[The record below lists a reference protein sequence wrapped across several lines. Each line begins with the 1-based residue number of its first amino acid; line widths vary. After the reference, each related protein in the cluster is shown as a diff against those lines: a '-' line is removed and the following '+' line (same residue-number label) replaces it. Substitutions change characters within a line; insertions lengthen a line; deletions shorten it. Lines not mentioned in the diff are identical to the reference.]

1 LIFLFDGD
9 DMRDE
14 LVLLAQRTLD
24 ACLAR
29 KLKIVTAESCTGGL
43 IAGALTE
50 NAGSSRVFERG
61 FVTYSNE
68 AKHELLGVPEAI
80 LAAHGAVSAE
90 TAEAM
95 ALGALERSRAQL
107 ALSVT
112 GIAGPDGGS
121 VEKPVGLVHFALAQ
135 TDRPTL
141 LVAKHFVPPKAKEFS
156 RADVR
161 RLTVL
166 TGLQLLLEAA
176 APQLRA

>member
-1 LIFLFDGD
+1 
-9 DMRDE
+9 MRDE

-29 KLKIVTAESCTGGL
+29 KIMIVTAESCTGGL

-61 FVTYSNE
+61 LVTYSNE
-68 AKHELLGVPEAI
+68 AKQELLGVPAAI
-80 LAAHGAVSAE
+80 LATHGAVSAE

-121 VEKPVGLVHFALAQ
+121 PDKPVGLVHFAVARRE
-135 TDRPTL
+135 RPTL
-141 LVAKHFVPPKAKEFS
+141 LARRHFHGPADKELS
-156 RADVR
+156 RAEIR
-161 RLTVL
+161 RRAVL

-176 APQLRA
+176 APQLNA

>member
-1 LIFLFDGD
+1 
-9 DMRDE
+9 MRDE

-29 KLKIVTAESCTGGL
+29 KLKIATAESCTGGL

-50 NAGSSRVFERG
+50 NAGASKVFERG
-61 FVTYSNE
+61 FVAYSNE
-68 AKHELLGVPEAI
+68 AKQELLGVPAAI

-95 ALGALERSRAQL
+95 ALGALEHSRAQL

-112 GIAGPDGGS
+112 GIAGPEGGTA
-121 VEKPVGLVHFALAQ
+121 EKPVGTVHFALAQ
-135 TDRPTL
+135 AERPTL
-141 LVAKHFVPPKAKEFS
+141 LARKSFRGAGGKELS
-156 RADVR
+156 RAEIR
-161 RLTVL
+161 RQTVL
-166 TGLQLLLEAA
+166 TGLNMLLEAA

>member
-1 LIFLFDGD
+1 
-9 DMRDE
+9 MRDE

-29 KLKIVTAESCTGGL
+29 KLMIVTAESCTGGL

-68 AKHELLGVPEAI
+68 AKQELLGVPAAI
-80 LAAHGAVSAE
+80 LETHGAVSAE
-90 TAEAM
+90 AAEAM

-112 GIAGPDGGS
+112 GIAGPDGGTAD
-121 VEKPVGLVHFALAQ
+121 KPVGLVHFALAQ
-135 TDRPTL
+135 PERPTL
-141 LVAKHFVPPKAKEFS
+141 LVRKHFRSSTTKEFS
-156 RADVR
+156 RVEIR
-161 RLTVL
+161 RLAVL
-166 TGLQLLLEAA
+166 TGLHLLLEAA
-176 APQLRA
+176 APQLKA

>member
-1 LIFLFDGD
+1 
-9 DMRDE
+9 MRDE

-29 KLKIVTAESCTGGL
+29 KIMIVTAESCTGGL

-50 NAGSSRVFERG
+50 NAGSSRVFDRG

-68 AKHELLGVPEAI
+68 AKQELLGVPAAI
-80 LAAHGAVSAE
+80 LATHGAVSAE

-95 ALGALERSRAQL
+95 ALGALEHSRAQL

-121 VEKPVGLVHFALAQ
+121 PGKPVGLVHFAVAQ
-135 TDRPTL
+135 RERPTL
-141 LVAKHFVPPKAKEFS
+141 LARKYFHSPANKELS
-156 RADVR
+156 RAEIR
-161 RLTVL
+161 RLAVL
-166 TGLQLLLEAA
+166 SGLQLLLEAA
-176 APQLRA
+176 APQLKA